1 MELKT
6 TITHKIT
13 FSIRYFHDSEGG
25 MDTEQYGKDVDNI
38 KEAVNLLL
46 LANVARP
53 DCNWM
58 IVGNVQTVVS

>member
-6 TITHKIT
+6 TTTHKIT
-13 FSIRYFHDSEGG
+13 FSVQYFEATEGG
-25 MDTEQYGKDVDNI
+25 MDSEQYGKDVDNL

-58 IVGNVQTVVS
+58 VVGNVQTIVS